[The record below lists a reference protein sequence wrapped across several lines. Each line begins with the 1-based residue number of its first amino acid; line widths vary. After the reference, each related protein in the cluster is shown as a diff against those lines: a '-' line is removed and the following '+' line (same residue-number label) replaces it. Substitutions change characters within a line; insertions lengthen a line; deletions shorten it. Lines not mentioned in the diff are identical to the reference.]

1 MRSCEK
7 MPSDLVQG
15 VHLRGFLIFGDSAGM
30 PQDCALVSEV
40 ILKLFKTVPSM
51 NARNFRRSC

>member
-1 MRSCEK
+1 M
-7 MPSDLVQG
+7 QG

-40 ILKLFKTVPSM
+40 ILKLYEKF
-51 NARNFRRSC
+51 FDI